1 MPLCWKMFHNQQLPF
16 LLGFFNTEAERHR
29 GTHRNHVMRKILFA
43 LLITVSAN
51 AQNINPSLLNN
62 NWPAS
67 WITCPNIPQ
76 RDYGVYHFRKAFSLD
91 AKPSSF
97 VVHVSADNRY
107 RLFVNGKAVCSGPAR
122 GDLYN
127 WYFETI
133 DIAPYLQQGN
143 NVIAALVWNMGI
155 HAPVAQISNQTGFV
169 LQGNG
174 EIEKIANSNGTWKVL
189 RDTAYTPC
197 STDAGTRLRSYVVVG
212 PGDQVNAAYYPWGW
226 EQTGFKDT
234 ANWLPARRFTTPYP
248 VGYGSDNFWQL
259 KPRNIPQMFER
270 MQRIQSVR
278 RTTGVETGNA
288 FLAGNTPLTIPANQ
302 AVTILLDQ
310 GYNTVAYP
318 ELVTSNGKNASVRM
332 TYAEALYTPDFKKL
346 NRNEIEGKNIIGNY
360 DVFIPDGG
368 EKRTFR
374 PVWLRT
380 YRYLQLDIVTKDQPL
395 VINDIYGYAT
405 GYPFEVKASFKS
417 NDASM
422 QQIWEV
428 GWRTAQLCAGETYY
442 DCPYYEQLQYE
453 GDTRIQALISLYV
466 TGDDRL
472 MRKALLDFYHSR
484 VPEGLTQGRYP
495 SSRLQVIPPF
505 SLFWVSMVYD
515 YWMHRKDD
523 AFVSDFLTPAA
534 GVLDWFEKKI
544 DTTKSMLGPM
554 KWWSFVDWNR
564 AFPGGTPD
572 GAMDGNS
579 SIITLQFVNT
589 LQQAAEL
596 FTAFGKTQQAAHY
609 RKLATKLSAA
619 TYKQCFDTKKGVMAN
634 TPLKTTFSQHAS
646 IIGVITGAI
655 PKTDRQKVMEKVLYD
670 TSLSQATFYYRF
682 YLNRALITAGMANL
696 YYSQLTPWREMI
708 KNGLTTFAE
717 NPDPARSDCHA
728 WSSSPNYDFLATICG
743 IVPAAPGFASVRIQ
757 PAMGE
762 LIQAEGTMPHPMG
775 NIQVSLQRK
784 GGTGIEAEVI
794 LPANLPGEFIWNGKT
809 VKLKGG
815 KQKLSL

>member
-1 MPLCWKMFHNQQLPF
+1 
-16 LLGFFNTEAERHR
+16 
-29 GTHRNHVMRKILFA
+29 MRKLFFAVIIL
-43 LLITVSAN
+43 ISVSVK

-67 WITCPNIPQ
+67 WISCPNIPQ
-76 RDYGVYHFRKAFSLD
+76 RDYGVYHFRKTFKLD
-91 AKPSSF
+91 QHPSSF

-107 RLFVNGKAVCSGPAR
+107 RLFVNGKAVCNGPAR

-143 NVIAALVWNMGI
+143 NVIAALVWNMGV
-155 HAPVAQISNQTGFV
+155 HAPVAQISNQTAFV
-169 LQGNG
+169 LQGNTDA
-174 EIEKIANSNGTWKVL
+174 EKIVNSNNTWKVL
-189 RDTAYTPC
+189 RDTAYSPC

-226 EQTGFKDT
+226 EQPAYKDT
-234 ANWLPARRFTTPYP
+234 LGWLPARRLATPYP

-259 KPRNIPQMFER
+259 EPRNIPQMFER
-270 MQRIQSVR
+270 MQRIQAVR
-278 RTTGVETGNA
+278 RASGIQTGSEFLTG
-288 FLAGNTPLTIPANQ
+288 TQSLTIPANQ
-302 AVTILLDQ
+302 TVTILLDQ

-318 ELVTSNGKNASVRM
+318 ELVTSNGKNAAVKM
-332 TYAEALYTPDFKKL
+332 TYAEALYTSDLKKG
-346 NRNEIEGKNIIGNY
+346 NRNEIDGKNIIGIY
-360 DVFIPDGG
+360 DIFIPDGG

-422 QQIWEV
+422 QQIWDV

-544 DTTKSMLGPM
+544 DTTKNMLGPM
-554 KWWSFVDWNR
+554 KWWSFVDWNH

-596 FTAFGKTQQAAHY
+596 FAAYGKTQQAEHY
-609 RKLATKLSAA
+609 RKLAAKLSAA
-619 TYKQCFDTKKGVMAN
+619 TYRQCFDAGKGVMAN
-634 TPLKTTFSQHAS
+634 TPLKKTFSQHAS

-655 PKTDRQKVMEKVLYD
+655 PKADRQKVMEKVLYD
-670 TSLSQATFYYRF
+670 TTLSQATFYYRF

-696 YYSQLTPWREMI
+696 YYSQLVPWRDMI

-743 IVPAAPGFASVRIQ
+743 IVPATPGFASVRIQ
-757 PAMGE
+757 PALGE
-762 LIQAEGTMPHPMG
+762 LVQAEGIMPHPAG
-775 NIQVSLQRK
+775 DIQVSLQRK
-784 GGTGIEAEVI
+784 GEKGIEADI
-794 LPANLPGEFIWNGKT
+794 SLPGSLSGEFIWNGKT

-815 KQKLSL
+815 KQKISL

>member
-1 MPLCWKMFHNQQLPF
+1 
-16 LLGFFNTEAERHR
+16 
-29 GTHRNHVMRKILFA
+29 MRKVLFA
-43 LLITVSAN
+43 TLLIITVSAD
-51 AQNINPSLLNN
+51 AQKINPSLLNN

-67 WITCPNIPQ
+67 WISCPNIPQ
-76 RDYGVYHFRKAFSLD
+76 RDYGVYHFRKTFRLD
-91 AKPSSF
+91 QQPSSF

-107 RLFVNGKAVCSGPAR
+107 RLFVNGKAVCNGPAR

-133 DIAPYLQQGN
+133 DIAQYLQQGN
-143 NVIAALVWNMGI
+143 NVIAALVWNMGV
-155 HAPVAQISNQTGFV
+155 HAPVAQISNQTAFV
-169 LQGNG
+169 LQGNTDA
-174 EIEKIANSNGTWKVL
+174 EKIVNSNNTWKVL
-189 RDTAYTPC
+189 RDTAYSPC

-212 PGDQVNAAYYPWGW
+212 PGDQVNAAHYPWGW
-226 EQTGFKDT
+226 EQPTYKDT
-234 ANWLPARRFTTPYP
+234 LGWLPARRLATPYP
-248 VGYGSDNFWQL
+248 VGYGSDNYWQL
-259 KPRNIPQMFER
+259 EPRNIPQMFER
-270 MQRIQSVR
+270 MQRIQAVR
-278 RTTGVETGNA
+278 RVSGIQTGSEFLTG
-288 FLAGNTPLTIPANQ
+288 TQSLTIPANQ
-302 AVTILLDQ
+302 TVTILLDQ

-318 ELVTSNGKNASVRM
+318 ELVTSNGKNASVKM
-332 TYAEALYTPDFKKL
+332 TYAEALYTPDLKKG
-346 NRNEIEGKNIIGNY
+346 NRNEIDGKNIIGIY
-360 DVFIPDGG
+360 DIFIPDGG

-395 VINDIYGYAT
+395 VINDIYGSAT
-405 GYPFEVKASFKS
+405 GYPFEVRASFKS

-422 QQIWEV
+422 QQIWDV

-544 DTTKSMLGPM
+544 DTTKNMLGPM
-554 KWWSFVDWNR
+554 KWWSFVDWNH

-596 FTAFGKTQQAAHY
+596 FAAYGKTQQAEHY
-609 RKLATKLSAA
+609 RKLAAKLSAA
-619 TYKQCFDTKKGVMAN
+619 TYRQCFDVGKGVMAN
-634 TPLKTTFSQHAS
+634 TPLKKTFSQHAS
-646 IIGVITGAI
+646 IIAVITGAI
-655 PKTDRQKVMEKVLYD
+655 PKADRQKVMEKVLYD
-670 TSLSQATFYYRF
+670 TTLSQATFYYRF

-696 YYSQLTPWREMI
+696 YYSQLVPWRDMI

-757 PAMGE
+757 PALGE
-762 LIQAEGTMPHPMG
+762 LVQAEGLMPHPMG
-775 NIQVSLQRK
+775 DIQVSLQRK
-784 GGTGIEAEVI
+784 GEKGIEADI
-794 LPANLPGEFIWNGKT
+794 SLPGGLSGEFIWNGKT

-815 KQKLSL
+815 KQKISL